1 MGNKVYTNNAKIL
14 LKSSR
19 FSNITEITSKEIV
32 YYYTNE
38 NGYPFLQSPLENSIK
53 SPLLYVDIKIKTN
66 IGKYMIKLVFHLYDY
81 FENTSA
87 VNSTT
92 ISRKFSNL
100 DFLTKEYIFE
110 IYDYYNKFMKD
121 DKLVDL
127 FHRNVYRL
135 F

>member
-53 SPLLYVDIKIKTN
+53 SPLLYIDIKIKTN
-66 IGKYMIKLVFHLYDY
+66 VGKYMIKLVFHLYDY
-81 FENTSA
+81 FENTNS
-87 VNSTT
+87 VNSTA
-92 ISRKFSNL
+92 INMKFSNL

>member
-53 SPLLYVDIKIKTN
+53 SPLLYIDIKIKTN
-66 IGKYMIKLVFHLYDY
+66 VGKYMIKLVFHLYDY
-81 FENTSA
+81 FENTNS
-87 VNSTT
+87 VNSTA
-92 ISRKFSNL
+92 INMKFSNL

-110 IYDYYNKFMKD
+110 IYDYYNKFIKD

>member
-81 FENTSA
+81 FENTNS
-87 VNSTT
+87 VNSTA
-92 ISRKFSNL
+92 INMKFSNL

-110 IYDYYNKFMKD
+110 IYDYYNKFIKD

>member
-19 FSNITEITSKEIV
+19 FSNVTEITNKEIV

-38 NGYPFLQSPLENSIK
+38 NSYPFLQSSLENSIK

>member
-19 FSNITEITSKEIV
+19 FSNVTEITNKEIV

-38 NGYPFLQSPLENSIK
+38 NSYPFLQSSLENSIK

-81 FENTSA
+81 FENTNS
-87 VNSTT
+87 VNSTA
-92 ISRKFSNL
+92 INMKFSNL

>member
-81 FENTSA
+81 FENTNS
-87 VNSTT
+87 VNSTA
-92 ISRKFSNL
+92 INMKFSNL